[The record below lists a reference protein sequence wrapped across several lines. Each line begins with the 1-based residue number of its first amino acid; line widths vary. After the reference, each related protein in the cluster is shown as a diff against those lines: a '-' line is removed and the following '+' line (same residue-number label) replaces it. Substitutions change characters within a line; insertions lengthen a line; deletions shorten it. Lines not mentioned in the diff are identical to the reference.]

1 MSAFEKITV
10 SGLQPRD
17 IGSFDLEWVLA
28 LVLLLLFFILSDVC
42 NVYLGLRTTYIGL
55 TAL

>member
-17 IGSFDLEWVLA
+17 TGSFDLEWVLA
-28 LVLLLLFFILSDVC
+28 LVLLFFLSSQMFVM
-42 NVYLGLRTTYIGL
+42 YT
-55 TAL
+55 